1 MTNELTVRVQ
11 NSVIPAMSWNK
22 DEVQQNLDELLAA
35 YTGLVYT
42 PESIKGAKDDRA
54 KINSWDKQLVAAVK
68 EALPEAVGGLSGRH
82 QDHAGAVQKGLRRD
96 RRAG

>member
-54 KINSWDKQLVAAVK
+54 KSTAGISSW
-68 EALPEAVGGLSGRH
+68 
-82 QDHAGAVQKGLRRD
+82 VQPSPPQGSST
-96 RRAG
+96 